1 MFGSF
6 YLIWILN
13 LALEFR
19 KGHPSVVLILINGLQ
34 EGLVDPHSVFPK
46 QTNLESHKL
55 LAKVNTVF
63 WFKLTETGKTIPG
76 CLFYDSLSLES
87 QMLKNRKRQFVEN

>member
-13 LALEFR
+13 LSLEFR

-34 EGLVDPHSVFPK
+34 EGISWP
-46 QTNLESHKL
+46 
-55 LAKVNTVF
+55 
-63 WFKLTETGKTIPG
+63 
-76 CLFYDSLSLES
+76 SLSLS
-87 QMLKNRKRQFVEN
+87 KTDQPWLTQTPSKGKYCILIQINWDRKDNPGLFILWQPELRVPNVKE